1 MIKVRFHLGRGENY
15 MRWQIVDFPNVKYFD
30 PNENNLI
37 LTNCL
42 LKNNKNVAEK
52 ILKGENKTVCAWI
65 LCEKVDAVLNSNFNK
80 KKYQKISYNPKKFP
94 YWINLD
100 ESNLLE
106 TFEADKSIDGYKFSE
121 IRSVGKVLYAIE

>member
-15 MRWQIVDFPNVKYFD
+15 KHWQIVEFPNVKYFD

-52 ILKGENKTVCAWI
+52 IYKGENKTVCAWI
-65 LCEKVDAVLNSNFNK
+65 LCEKVDIVLNSNFNK
-80 KKYQKISYNPKKFP
+80 KKYKKISYNPKKFP
-94 YWINLD
+94 YWINLS
-100 ESNLLE
+100 ENELLQ
-106 TFEADKSIDGYKFSE
+106 TFDDNRSIDNYKFSE
-121 IRSVGKVLYAIE
+121 IRSIGKTLYAIE